1 MSYTISRANQ
11 ENLLAFVARE
21 TETYGWKADA
31 VAFSVAP
38 KGADGTVKPVM
49 AAGVFEN
56 FTGPGR
62 AADFSFAMVPGHRM
76 NRGIIEAFL
85 NLAFNPRAL
94 NLDQLW
100 MQAAADNLIS
110 QRALLAIGAHFQFR
124 KQAGASNGSDAIVF
138 LMKRPGASAPA
149 ARASTTDDRDED

>member
-1 MSYTISRANQ
+1 MSYQISRSNQ
-11 ENLLAFVARE
+11 KALLDFVARE

-31 VAFSVAP
+31 VAWSVAP
-38 KGADGTVKPVM
+38 KTAEGVGPVM

-56 FTGPGR
+56 FSGPGR
-62 AADFSFAMVPGHRM
+62 AADFSFAMIPGYRM

-94 NLDQLW
+94 NLDRLW

-110 QRALLAIGAHFQFR
+110 QRALLAIGAQFQFR
-124 KQAGASNGSDAIVF
+124 KQAGAGNGSDAIVF
-138 LMKRPGASAPA
+138 LMTRPGAAAPPA
-149 ARASTTDDRDED
+149 KAPTTDQRDED